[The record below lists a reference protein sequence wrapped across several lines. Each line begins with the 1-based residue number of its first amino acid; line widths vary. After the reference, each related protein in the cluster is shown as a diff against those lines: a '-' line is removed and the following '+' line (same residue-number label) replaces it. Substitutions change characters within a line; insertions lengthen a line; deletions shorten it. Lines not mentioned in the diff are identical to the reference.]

1 MMHVDKNANG
11 HVVDQNVDRI
21 SREIA
26 YLPLVGGSGLKV
38 VHACSFF
45 FFFGRKKMSIRH
57 AYQWSR
63 QNEDFS
69 RDLEFGHTSQRSDGF
84 EVWTCFLEVRWIFGR

>member
-38 VHACSFF
+38 VHACNLFFLSLFF
-45 FFFGRKKMSIRH
+45 FFFLEKKLVQYMRTSGHDKRRISVMIMNL
-57 AYQWSR
+57 YMLSR
-63 QNEDFS
+63 GPMDMK
-69 RDLEFGHTSQRSDGF
+69 
-84 EVWTCFLEVRWIFGR
+84 FGRAF

>member
-1 MMHVDKNANG
+1 MLWIKMRTESQG
-11 HVVDQNVDRI
+11 RLPT
-21 SREIA
+21 
-26 YLPLVGGSGLKV
+26 YLLVGGSGLKV

-45 FFFGRKKMSIRH
+45 FFFGRKKMRIRH

-69 RDLEFGHTSQRSDGF
+69 RDLEFGHASQRSDGF
-84 EVWTCFLEVRWIFGR
+84 EVWTYFLEV

>member
-45 FFFGRKKMSIRH
+45 FFFFFWKKK
-57 AYQWSR
+57 
-63 QNEDFS
+63 NEYK
-69 RDLEFGHTSQRSDGF
+69 
-84 EVWTCFLEVRWIFGR
+84 TCLPVVTTK